1 MNVQTVSD
9 QELIRNY
16 LSGNEQALEFLI
28 RRHKRNIYSVIYLM
42 VRNRDL
48 ADDLFQETFIKIIHT
63 LRKGSYNEE
72 GKFLPWAARI
82 ARNLCIDHMRKSQ
95 RDLTI
100 TDTAGNDLLSFLS
113 VADEEQPNPYE
124 QHRQEV
130 GLKQVILQLPQE
142 QRDVLIMRHWGN
154 LSFKEIADLT
164 EVSINTALGRM
175 RYALSNLKKM
185 LENQQIDI
193 SELRA

>member
-9 QELIRNY
+9 QELIREF
-16 LSGNEQALEFLI
+16 LSGNEQALDTLI

-72 GKFLPWAARI
+72 GKFLPWAARV

-100 TDTAGNDLLSFLS
+100 TDTAGNDVLSFLS
-113 VADEEQPNPYE
+113 VADEDQKNPYE

-130 GLKQVILQLPQE
+130 GLKQVIMQLPQE

-164 EVSINTALGRM
+164 GVSINTALGRM
-175 RYALSNLKKM
+175 RYALTNLKKL
-185 LENQQIDI
+185 LENQQIDM

>member
-9 QELIRNY
+9 QELIREF
-16 LSGNEQALEFLI
+16 LSGNEQALDTLI

-72 GKFLPWAARI
+72 GKFLPWAARV

-100 TDTAGNDLLSFLS
+100 TDTAGNDVLSFLS
-113 VADEEQPNPYE
+113 VADEDQRNPYE

-130 GLKQVILQLPQE
+130 GLKQVIMQLPQE

-164 EVSINTALGRM
+164 GVSINTALGRM
-175 RYALSNLKKM
+175 RYALTNLKKL
-185 LENQQIDI
+185 LENQQIDM

>member
-1 MNVQTVSD
+1 MNAQTVSD

-16 LSGNEQALEFLI
+16 LSGNEQALELLI

-72 GKFLPWAARI
+72 GKFLPWAARV

-100 TDTAGNDLLSFLS
+100 TDTAGNDVLSFLS
-113 VADEEQPNPYE
+113 VADEEQRNPYE
-124 QHRQEV
+124 QHKQEM

-164 EVSINTALGRM
+164 GVSINTALGRM
-175 RYALSNLKKM
+175 RYALTNLKKL